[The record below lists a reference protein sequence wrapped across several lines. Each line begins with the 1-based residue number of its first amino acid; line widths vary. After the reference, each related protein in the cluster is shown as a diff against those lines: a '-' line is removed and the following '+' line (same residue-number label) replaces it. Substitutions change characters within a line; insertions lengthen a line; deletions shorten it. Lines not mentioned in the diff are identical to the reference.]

1 MKTRSTS
8 RFCAPLALL
17 LALLMLLPAC
27 TFRPADPSDTENTS
41 GTPTEP
47 PITTQPVTVPPVTQ
61 PPVTEPPTSQSSAVV
76 DPPVPTYPYV
86 NPLTGEGSFVDLSVS
101 RPLAVVI
108 ANYYDKDTNAT
119 EAQANTSKADILIEY
134 PVEGNYTRL
143 LALYSD
149 YASIGEI
156 GALRS
161 ARYYDIQLAL
171 GYDAIF
177 ASYGGSD
184 LYKISDSLLRY
195 GAYYYFNNGLVDALD
210 FANDSAITKLKL
222 TTRDVLKKLGASST
236 NGVTVSGED
245 FAAAIAKKQY
255 STTRS
260 GSTPLMRF
268 SDQLVMLPDIGRTVR
283 VYASATRRIDFIY
296 DGSTG
301 LYARYQF
308 SDDDGLLPHNDA
320 VNNNV
325 QLAFANVVVLFAD
338 VSPIAEDAKS
348 GGNESA
354 LDRKYVNVVGSGY
367 GYIATAG
374 SSARI
379 TWRKQSETS
388 PLQFFDESGREFVFN
403 PGKTCIEII
412 PSSLD
417 ESIIIQ

>member
-1 MKTRSTS
+1 MKRTS
-8 RFCAPLALL
+8 RFFAATALVLAF
-17 LALLMLLPAC
+17 LMLLPAC
-27 TFRPADPSDTENTS
+27 TFRPVNPPETENTS
-41 GTPTEP
+41 SVPTQP
-47 PITTQPVTVPPVTQ
+47 PTTTQPVTVPPVTQ
-61 PPVTEPPTSQSSAVV
+61 PPVTEPPTQHSSEIV
-76 DPPVPTYPYV
+76 DPPVPVYPYT
-86 NPLTGEGSFVDLSVS
+86 NPLTGEGTFVDLSAA

-143 LALYSD
+143 LALYAD
-149 YASIGEI
+149 YASVGEI

-171 GYDAIF
+171 GYEAIF

-184 LYKISDSLLRY
+184 LYKISDSLLKY

-210 FANDSAITKLKL
+210 FANDSKITKLKL

-245 FAAAIAKKQY
+245 FAAAIAKKGY
-255 STTRS
+255 ATARSNTT
-260 GSTPLMRF
+260 PFMQF
-268 SDQLVMLPDIGRTVR
+268 SDELVMLPDIGRTIR
-283 VYASATRRIDFIY
+283 VNASSSRRVDFIY

-320 VNNNV
+320 VNGNA

-348 GGNESA
+348 AGNESA
-354 LDRKYVNVVGSGY
+354 LDRKYVKVVGSGY
-367 GYIATAG
+367 GYVATAG
-374 SSARI
+374 TSMQI
-379 TWRKQSETS
+379 TWKKTSETS
-388 PLQFFDESGREFVFN
+388 PIQFFDASGKEIKFN
-403 PGKTCIEII
+403 PGKICIEII